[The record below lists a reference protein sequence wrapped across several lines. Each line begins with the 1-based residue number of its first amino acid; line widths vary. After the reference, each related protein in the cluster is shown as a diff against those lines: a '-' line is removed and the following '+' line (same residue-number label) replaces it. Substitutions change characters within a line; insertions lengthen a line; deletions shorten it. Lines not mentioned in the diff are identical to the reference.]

1 MPEYV
6 RLFNFVRDRGQA
18 RAEAL
23 AAGQNVNAQKNVAA
37 SGDDDD
43 DATLRKPTKKQRET
57 SEKVRRATSRLVAQA
72 VEDKSERA
80 SE

>member
-23 AAGQNVNAQKNVAA
+23 AAGQNVQRVAPP
-37 SGDDDD
+37 GDEEKENE
-43 DATLRKPTKKQRET
+43 RKPTKKQRET
-57 SEKVRRATSRLVAQA
+57 SLKVQRATSRLLAQA
-72 VEDKSERA
+72 VEAKGSAAAE
-80 SE
+80 